1 MWRLQTRSIP
11 PKRRRSSRLFEMF
24 LLWHYGSVPLFI
36 SLPYEGYSKF
46 ITHLIFNNGS
56 KRKIDLIFVCMYFG
70 LKLLQFAGCGL
81 CKLIFEIARLVAFRF
96 CVACILYIV
105 KIQGNMLTLSISL
118 YWHRIY
124 LVKYLSICFTVF
136 SFIVRDT

>member
-96 CVACILYIV
+96 CVACILYVYCKNTRQYAYSFDIPLLASHLSS
-105 KIQGNMLTLSISL
+105 KIFEYLLHSI
-118 YWHRIY
+118 
-124 LVKYLSICFTVF
+124 
-136 SFIVRDT
+136 